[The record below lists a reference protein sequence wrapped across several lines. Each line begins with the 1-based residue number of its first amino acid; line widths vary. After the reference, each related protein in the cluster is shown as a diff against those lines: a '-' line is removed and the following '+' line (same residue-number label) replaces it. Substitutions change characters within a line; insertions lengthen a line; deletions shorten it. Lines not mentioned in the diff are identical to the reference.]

1 MGEISDISSRCYR
14 APILIVDR
22 KRLELSTSSMPW
34 RRATITLPARGP
46 DRTRTDHL
54 CNPPAMPVS
63 VDLARIPACQ
73 RLLRSRWRAGNWRS
87 LPSLLSGPWGNRTP
101 VSAMR
106 MRCITTVLTA
116 PDENENNYTRNRNYC
131 AEHWRIKRIPDGVG

>member
-63 VDLARIPACQ
+63 VDLARIELATLSCEDSGIPLTYRPAGIDIGGQVRMQ
-73 RLLRSRWRAGNWRS
+73 RS
-87 LPSLLSGPWGNRTP
+87 
-101 VSAMR
+101 
-106 MRCITTVLTA
+106 
-116 PDENENNYTRNRNYC
+116 TR
-131 AEHWRIKRIPDGVG
+131 